1 MRVKGREKEEKKK
14 KNKDR
19 RRDLETEEHAGRP
32 YANQTR
38 SNGAERANK
47 IQ

>member
-1 MRVKGREKEEKKK
+1 MPVKEREKEEKKK

-19 RRDLETEEHAGRP
+19 RRHLETEESSGRP
-32 YANQTR
+32 YANQAS
-38 SNGAERANK
+38 SNGAERATK